1 MEGINHKQFPG
12 HEFPVSQQNNYKCV
26 LFFFSLPFFWKA
38 VAADS
43 VCFPHQENSSTTNEP
58 FSLIQGGIPEGPRR
72 SRMHAKSDNAWQ
84 AGRRAVIWLIIPD

>member
-12 HEFPVSQQNNYKCV
+12 RKFPFSQRNNYKSV
-26 LFFFSLPFFWKA
+26 SFFFAFFWKA
-38 VAADS
+38 VTADS
-43 VCFPHQENSSTTNEP
+43 VCSPHQEISSTTNEP
-58 FSLIQGGIPEGPRR
+58 FSLIQGGIPEGPRW